1 MKKKVINAPVIF
13 DQISTYAK
21 KELEEEND
29 QEENVMGFCMNCS
42 TEIPDEAKF
51 CPKCGAPLVGSAS
64 KADMKETEGGYEND
78 SQQDFF
84 NQQNIRYTPEKKKR
98 KILPVIIAI
107 VVILVACV
115 LGLFVIRNAGTQTVN
130 YEGISFRVPK
140 TWEYDKDSS
149 SDGGLY
155 FKKENDNEKHMLYFM
170 HSDDY
175 SSLIGDYFDTEDIMD
190 YLVESFEDYLGGE
203 AGDASKTKVA
213 GYSAYVYDVKNA
225 ELDDSVKGGYR
236 LTIII
241 NDKENEMICLCE
253 AEASKNGKATATDMD
268 RILKSA
274 RVTDKKNTYKEED

>member
-1 MKKKVINAPVIF
+1 
-13 DQISTYAK
+13 
-21 KELEEEND
+21 
-29 QEENVMGFCMNCS
+29 
-42 TEIPDEAKF
+42 
-51 CPKCGAPLVGSAS
+51 
-64 KADMKETEGGYEND
+64 
-78 SQQDFF
+78 
-84 NQQNIRYTPEKKKR
+84 
-98 KILPVIIAI
+98 
-107 VVILVACV
+107 
-115 LGLFVIRNAGTQTVN
+115 
-130 YEGISFRVPK
+130 
-140 TWEYDKDSS
+140 
-149 SDGGLY
+149 
-155 FKKENDNEKHMLYFM
+155 M

-241 NDKENEMICLCE
+241 NDKNNEMICLCE